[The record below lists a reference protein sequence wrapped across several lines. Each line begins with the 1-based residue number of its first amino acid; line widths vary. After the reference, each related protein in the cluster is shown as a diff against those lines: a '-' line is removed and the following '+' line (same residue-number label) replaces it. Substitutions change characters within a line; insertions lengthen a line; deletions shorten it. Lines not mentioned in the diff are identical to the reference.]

1 MIMKKIAVLLVVLL
15 SFSIA
20 KDDKINLKIE
30 GMQCSYSCADKVTKV
45 VENLKGVKDCEVDFA
60 NNTANSRSPVQ
71 FGRNPIEPIE
81 ERLTRISRSSFIQ
94 SSAIYHHC
102 RAGHSLRF
110 KRNVPGWLYQYP
122 VD

>member
-1 MIMKKIAVLLVVLL
+1 MIMKKIAVLLIVLS

-60 NNTANSRSPVQ
+60 NNTATVIFDNKRVDSQKIIDVLKKKTSYKVEVQ
-71 FGRNPIEPIE
+71 TKN
-81 ERLTRISRSSFIQ
+81 
-94 SSAIYHHC
+94 
-102 RAGHSLRF
+102 
-110 KRNVPGWLYQYP
+110 K
-122 VD
+122 VDSI